1 MLTSF
6 SPFVTGDREV
16 SASEADLMINVCSQP
31 TCDTSLL
38 PMLTLEDV
46 AGPVCE
52 DTLAQN
58 PACQFGGL
66 CDCDVII
73 NVAESTGCGGT
84 YSSDAGDLQ
93 VDSVCAKSCGCPATN
108 CEDTLASSPICQFGQ
123 ICDCEAFVNSPSS
136 SGCGGVFTSE
146 MGDIMINDY
155 CPSYCNDCPETSQEE
170 LLEEAFVEE
179 LEADLKDKCQ
189 YATEEC
195 REALQNAYSCSIE
208 RPGFEGLDTIIRR
221 ATATHAGRLALKY
234 SKLGSSS
241 LHNGEEAR
249 DEGVSE
255 CADQTSAS
263 SRVSIVVSGVVS
275 LVVFAIYL

>member
-1 MLTSF
+1 MGMLFIFIS
-6 SPFVTGDREV
+6 GEREI
-16 SASEADLMINVCSQP
+16 SAREAELRIDVCAQP

-38 PMLTLEDV
+38 PLLTLDDV

-52 DTLAQN
+52 DTLPQS

-66 CDCDVII
+66 CNCNDVI
-73 NVAESTGCGGT
+73 NAPESTGCGGT
-84 YSSDAGDLQ
+84 YTSEAGDMV

-123 ICDCEAFVNSPSS
+123 ICDCESFVDNPSS

-155 CPSYCNDCPETSQEE
+155 CPSYCNACPETSQEE
-170 LLEEAFVEE
+170 LLEEAFVEQ
-179 LEADLKDKCQ
+179 LEADLGEKCK

-195 REALQNAYSCSIE
+195 REALHNAYSCGIE
-208 RPGFEGLDTIIRR
+208 RPGVDSLDSILRR
-221 ATATHAGRLALKY
+221 ATATHASRLALKY

-241 LHNGEEAR
+241 LHNGETAR
-249 DEGVSE
+249 NDVEE
-255 CADQTSAS
+255 CVDTTSSS
-263 SRVSIVVSGVVS
+263 SRVPFVLAVAASFVMLAVLS
-275 LVVFAIYL
+275 F